1 MSACCGGQCGSQN
14 VEADGRLRRILRIA
28 LLINAAMFIVEVISG
43 LVAGSAALQ
52 ADALDF
58 LGDATNFGISLSVL
72 RSQPRTRAKAALI
85 KGATMAAFGSWVVAS
100 TAWHAWFGTLPLAE
114 VMGAV
119 GLVALLA
126 NGTIA
131 LLLYAYREGDA
142 NLRSVWICARND
154 SIANIAVMLAASGVL
169 ATGTHWPDIAVAAV
183 IATLNLTG
191 AAQVIGR
198 ARSELR
204 LAAAE

>member
-1 MSACCGGQCGSQN
+1 MSACCGGECGSQN
-14 VEADGRLRRILRIA
+14 ADADGRLRRILWIA
-28 LLINAAMFIVEVISG
+28 LLVNTAMFFVEAVSG

-72 RSQPRTRAKAALI
+72 GSQPRTRAKAALI
-85 KGATMAAFGSWVVAS
+85 KGATMAAFGSWVVAG
-100 TAWHAWFGTLPLAE
+100 TAWHAWHGTLPMAE

-126 NGTIA
+126 NGTVA
-131 LLLYAYREGDA
+131 LLLYAYRKGDA
-142 NLRSVWICARND
+142 NLRSVWLCARND

-183 IATLNLTG
+183 IAALNLTG
-191 AAQVIGR
+191 AVQVIGK
-198 ARSELR
+198 ARNELR
-204 LAAAE
+204 PAAAE